1 MKPRLSTVALA
12 VLVQAGLA
20 LAPAQAQAQAQQ
32 SSESTPAAHASEPSL
47 ARQSIEW
54 SQTRLTELD
63 AAIAVFEQDLAK
75 RKGDTR
81 AKAEVALQELKG
93 KRDVYR
99 AEAEAAAAQ
108 AKSRSEQELAQAKQS
123 LDDSWTA
130 LQGTKDLYLDTV
142 QADVATRRAVLQAEF
157 DARQKAWQEAIDGLS
172 ADAARLSAE
181 QRVAIEV
188 RIEALKVRVE
198 EEKARAARLRDASAQ
213 AWESAK
219 QSYAEAQQN
228 FAQTYSSIRESIAEA
243 AKK

>member
-1 MKPRLSTVALA
+1 MKPRLSTVGLA

-20 LAPAQAQAQAQQ
+20 LAPAQAQAQAQAQQ
-32 SSESTPAAHASEPSL
+32 SSESTPAAQASEPSL

-63 AAIAVFEQDLAK
+63 AAIAVFEQNLAK
-75 RKGDTR
+75 RNGNTR
-81 AKAEVALQELKG
+81 AKVEVALQELKG
-93 KRDVYR
+93 KRDAYR
-99 AEAEAAAAQ
+99 AEAAAAQ
-108 AKSRSEQELAQAKQS
+108 AKIRSEQELAQARQS

-130 LQGTKDLYLDTV
+130 LQGTKDRYLDTV

-181 QRVAIEV
+181 QRVAIEA

-228 FAQTYSSIRESIAEA
+228 FAQTYSSIHESIAEA

>member
-20 LAPAQAQAQAQQ
+20 QAQAQAQQ
-32 SSESTPAAHASEPSL
+32 SSESTPAAQASEPSL

-63 AAIAVFEQDLAK
+63 AAIAVFEQNLAK
-75 RKGDTR
+75 RNGNTR
-81 AKAEVALQELKG
+81 AKVEVALQELKG
-93 KRDVYR
+93 KRDAYR

-108 AKSRSEQELAQAKQS
+108 AKIRSEQELAQARQS

-130 LQGTKDLYLDTV
+130 LQGTKDRYLDTV

-172 ADAARLSAE
+172 ADAAAACRYRGAHRGTQGQSRRGESPRRTTAGRFHTGLGKRKAE
-181 QRVAIEV
+181 LCRSTAEFRSNLFLDSRVDRRGGQEV
-188 RIEALKVRVE
+188 MM
-198 EEKARAARLRDASAQ
+198 
-213 AWESAK
+213 
-219 QSYAEAQQN
+219 
-228 FAQTYSSIRESIAEA
+228 
-243 AKK
+243 